1 MRYPLTA
8 ALALALG
15 LVAVLPARAAAPVL
29 ELPAVDIA
37 ATLAADARKAGPQ
50 PWRFAVPIAVDV
62 DPRRAGAWHTAADGT
77 RVWTLDLHAPG
88 ASSINLG
95 FTRYRLPEGAALT
108 LQTADGRDL
117 RGPYGAEHNALG
129 QLWTPIVRSDRA
141 RLELRVPAA
150 QEAAVQ
156 LGLAVVNH
164 GFRGF
169 GAKDET
175 PGAKSGNCNIDVV
188 CADGNDW
195 RDEIRSVGRIT
206 IAGALLCSGQ
216 LVNNTAQDFTPY
228 FLTANHCVTTAAQA
242 PTVAFYWNYQTSR
255 CGGIPD
261 GSLAQTQTGSVL
273 VAASSGFT
281 DVGSDFTLLRLLAVP
296 DPAFKVYYSGW
307 DRRDIAPNGV
317 TGIHHPSG
325 DEKRIS
331 HDFDQTF
338 IAAYGYEPTD
348 PQTTLQPT
356 HILVRAWNRGVT
368 EGGSSGSGIWN
379 REHRLVGQLSGGAS
393 SCAAQDAPD
402 WYGRMFMNFD
412 ALPTPLTSLASWLD
426 PSGSGVATLDGADPA
441 KAGGGGGG
449 GSGGVPIGGSSG
461 GGTSSGGSSA
471 SDGGG
476 GGAPGAL
483 LLAGLAA
490 LAGLRRR
497 A

>member
-1 MRYPLTA
+1 MRTALRSTLA
-8 ALALALG
+8 ALLLLQALPSG
-15 LVAVLPARAAAPVL
+15 AAAL

-37 ATLAADARKAGPQ
+37 AALAADARKTGPQ
-50 PWRFAVPIAVDV
+50 PYRFAVPIAVDV
-62 DPRRAGAWHTAADGT
+62 DPRRAGEWRTDADGM

-95 FTRYRLPEGAALT
+95 FTRYRLPPGAALT
-108 LQTADGRDL
+108 LATADGRDL

-150 QEAAVQ
+150 QESAVQ

-169 GAKDET
+169 GAKDQT
-175 PGAKSGNCNIDVV
+175 PGAKSGSCNIDVV

-216 LVNNTAQDFTPY
+216 LVNNTARDFTPY

-242 PTVAFYWNYQTSR
+242 PSVAVYWNYQTSR
-255 CGGIPD
+255 CGGTPD
-261 GSLAQTQTGSVL
+261 GSLAQTQTGTVL
-273 VAASSGFT
+273 VAASNGFT
-281 DVGSDFTLLRLLAVP
+281 DVGSDFTLLRLLTAP
-296 DPAFKVYYSGW
+296 DPGFKVYYSGW

-348 PQTTLQPT
+348 VQTTLQPT

-379 REHRLVGQLSGGAS
+379 REHRLVGQLSGGSS

-412 ALPTPLTSLASWLD
+412 AVPSPLTSLASWLD

-441 KAGGGGGG
+441 GAGGGGGG
-449 GSGGVPIGGSSG
+449 GLPVGGSSG
-461 GGTSSGGSSA
+461 GGTSSGGTS

-490 LAGLRRR
+490 LASLRRR
-497 A
+497 RA